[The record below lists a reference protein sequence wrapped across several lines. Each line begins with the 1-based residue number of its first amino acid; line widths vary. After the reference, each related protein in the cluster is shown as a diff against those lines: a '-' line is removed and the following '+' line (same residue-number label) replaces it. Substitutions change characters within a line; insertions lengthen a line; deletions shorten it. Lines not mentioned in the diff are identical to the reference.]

1 MLSDPTLA
9 LVYTDAL
16 SVFILVLELLRW
28 PLRIV
33 MIPIVIR
40 RHRPSEALAWLAI
53 VFFEPF
59 IGLGIYAIFGRA
71 PTSQR
76 RIKRRRQII
85 ESVRTPERVR
95 EMSAFAF
102 EPDEVE
108 RYHQDL
114 VSFAEELTRMP
125 VARGNA
131 VRVVTTTDQL
141 MREMAKAI
149 DGAEHHVHLLT
160 YILVDDEAA
169 HRVLEAIRRAAARG
183 VTCRVLLDQI
193 GSKPFLRRGGSI
205 LEHENIEI
213 RAALPAGPIRRPFER
228 FDVRNHRKAMVVDGR
243 VAFVGSHNIVHPAY
257 GTKKFGEWIDL
268 TAVVRGPIVNQIQ
281 QLFMEDWACEGEPI
295 EVDDRVMP
303 TPRRVGKVPML
314 AVPSG
319 PGDRHD
325 AARQL
330 FITMI
335 NEANDRVVM
344 TSPYMIPDESSLLA
358 LLLAAR
364 RGVRV
369 DVVVPA
375 RTNHPLVQLASSGY
389 YEEMAES
396 GVYIHLHQKGLIH
409 AKTLSIDSHFA
420 VLGSAN
426 FDRRSFELN
435 YELSMFLIGQEIT
448 EKLRTH
454 QLRYIEESVPLDLD
468 EWRKRSRVRRFGE
481 NCAKLVGPL
490 L

>member
-1 MLSDPTLA
+1 MLPDPTPA
-9 LVYTDAL
+9 IAYTDAL
-16 SVFILVLELLRW
+16 SAIVLVLEVLRW
-28 PLRIV
+28 PLRLV

-59 IGLGIYAIFGRA
+59 IGLVIYAILGRA

-76 RIKRRRQII
+76 RIKRRRHII
-85 ESVRTPERVR
+85 ESVRTPELVR

-102 EPDEVE
+102 EPDEIE

-114 VSFAEELTRMP
+114 VSFSEELTRMP
-125 VARGNA
+125 VARGNTA
-131 VRVVTTTDQL
+131 RIVTTTDRL
-141 MREMAKAI
+141 MREMARAI
-149 DGAEHHVHLLT
+149 DKAEHHVHLLT
-160 YILVDDEAA
+160 YILADDETA
-169 HRVLEAIRRAAARG
+169 HRVLESMRRAAERG
-183 VTCRVLLDQI
+183 VTCRVLIDQI
-193 GSKPFLRRGGSI
+193 GSKRFLRRRGSI
-205 LEHENIEI
+205 LDHENIEV
-213 RAALPAGPIRRPFER
+213 RAALPAGPLRRPFER
-228 FDVRNHRKAMVVDGR
+228 FDVRMHRKAMVVDGE
-243 VAFVGSHNIVHPAY
+243 VAFVGSHNIVHSAY
-257 GTKKFGEWIDL
+257 GKKKFGEWIDL
-268 TAVVRGPIVNQIQ
+268 TAAVRGPIVNQIQ
-281 QLFMEDWACEGEPI
+281 QLFLEDWACEGERI
-295 EVDDRVMP
+295 RVDDRVMP
-303 TPRRVGKVPML
+303 TPRRAGKVPML

-375 RTNHPLVQLASSGY
+375 KSNHPLVQLASSGY
-389 YEEMAES
+389 YDEMAES
-396 GVYIHLHQKGLIH
+396 GITIHLHQRGLIH

-435 YELSMFLIGQEIT
+435 YELSMFLIGNEIT

-454 QLRYIEESVPLDLD
+454 QIRYIEESVPLDL
-468 EWRKRSRVRRFGE
+468 EQWRGRSRVRRFGE
-481 NCAKLVGPL
+481 NCAKILGPL